1 MGSRLLIRGAR
12 ILDPAGGLDE
22 VGDLLLQD
30 GKVAA
35 VGTVDPLGAPDQP
48 PAQTQ
53 ELDGK
58 GLVVTPGLVDLH
70 VHFREPGEEYKEDI
84 YTGASAAVAGG
95 FTTVCC
101 MPNTSPPNDCR
112 AVTDLIIARGA
123 AADLARVRPVA
134 AISLGLAGEGLTE
147 MAELKEAGAVAVSD
161 DGHPIENAR
170 FMRRA
175 LEYASTFGLVVVNH
189 CEDLSLSGGGAMHEG
204 EASTWTG
211 LKAQPAAAEEVMV
224 ARDLVLCRQ
233 TGARYHA
240 AHLSTAGSVELVRR
254 AKEEGLPVTAE
265 VTVHHLLLTDEACL
279 GFDTHTKC
287 NPPLRT
293 EADRQA
299 CIAGVADGTLDA
311 IVTDHAPHTDNDK
324 AVEFEDA
331 PFGVIGLETALP
343 ALLRLVDQGALE
355 LSTVIER
362 LTAGPAA
369 CFGLNAGRLAPG
381 APADVTLIDPDL
393 RYTIRPE
400 HFLSRSANTPF
411 AGWEVRGR
419 AVATIVGGRLV
430 YRWPDGLVVD

>member
-12 ILDPAGGLDE
+12 ILDPAGGVDE
-22 VGDLLLQD
+22 EGDLLCED
-30 GKVAA
+30 GKVTA
-35 VGTVDPLGAPDQP
+35 VGVVKG
-48 PAQTQ
+48 PAAQIDGETQ
-53 ELDGK
+53 ELDAK
-58 GLVVTPGLVDLH
+58 GLVATPGLVDLH
-70 VHFREPGEEYKEDI
+70 VHFREPGQEYKEDI
-84 YTGASAAVAGG
+84 RSGSAAAVAGG

-112 AVTDLIIARGA
+112 AVTELIIARA
-123 AADLARVRPVA
+123 AEADLARVYPVA
-134 AISLGLAGEGLTE
+134 GISRGLAGEALTE

-161 DGHPIENAR
+161 DGHPVSGAG

-175 LEYASTFGLVVVNH
+175 LEYASTFGMVVVNH
-189 CEDLSLSGGGAMHEG
+189 CEDLSLSGGAAMHEG
-204 EASTWTG
+204 DASTQTG
-211 LKAQPAAAEEVMV
+211 LRAQPAAAEEVML

-233 TGARYHA
+233 TRARYHA

-254 AKEEGLPVTAE
+254 AKAEGLPVTAE

-287 NPPLRT
+287 NPPLRS
-293 EADRQA
+293 EADRRA
-299 CIAGVADGTLDA
+299 CVAGVADGTLDA

-343 ALLRLVDQGALE
+343 ALLRLVEQGALT
-355 LSTVIER
+355 LAAVIER

-369 CFGLNAGRLAPG
+369 CFDLDAGRLAPG
-381 APADVTLIDPDL
+381 SPADVTLIDPDL
-393 RYTIRPE
+393 GYTIRPE

-411 AGWEVRGR
+411 AGWDVRGR
-419 AVATIVGGRLV
+419 AVATVVGGRLV
-430 YRWPDGLVVD
+430 FRWPDGLVPR